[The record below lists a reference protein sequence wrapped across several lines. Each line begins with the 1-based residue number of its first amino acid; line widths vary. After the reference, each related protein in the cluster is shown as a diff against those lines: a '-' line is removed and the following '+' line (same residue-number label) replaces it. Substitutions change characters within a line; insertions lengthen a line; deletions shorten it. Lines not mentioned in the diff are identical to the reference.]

1 MDRGFLELL
10 FEDLSTWKLVTIVS
24 KLIYNLLRG
33 RIQPTYI
40 GVTIHLLSTMDIPV
54 VYSFMDEFQ
63 LSILFFFQHQNLN
76 PCNVRLFGD
85 FFPMDF
91 KGTPECHPR
100 KEDHI

>member
-10 FEDLSTWKLVTIVS
+10 FEDLSTRVSMEVVTIVS

-63 LSILFFFQHQNLN
+63 LFCFFSNIKISTL
-76 PCNVRLFGD
+76 V
-85 FFPMDF
+85 M
-91 KGTPECHPR
+91 
-100 KEDHI
+100 